1 VIITARQCSRPA
13 NYCVGAAGVS
23 IGPCPGAGDGI
34 GVGVGV
40 GSPGIWNGAG
50 AAGVVVVG
58 EVPDVGDVGEV
69 GDVVVGSVVSVVVVV
84 VGVVVLVVVVR
95 SRTSVRGTHV
105 YDGSGTKPGG
115 TIWVAGASG
124 VTDWGW

>member
-13 NYCVGAAGVS
+13 DYCVGAAGVS

-40 GSPGIWNGAG
+40 GSPGIWNGGG
-50 AAGVVVVG
+50 ATGVVVVG
-58 EVPDVGDVGEV
+58 EVGEVGEV
-69 GDVVVGSVVSVVVVV
+69 GDVSDVVGAVVSVVVVV

-95 SRTSVRGTHV
+95 SRTSVRGTQV

-124 VTDWGW
+124 ATGSGW

>member
-1 VIITARQCSRPA
+1 M
-13 NYCVGAAGVS
+13 S

-40 GSPGIWNGAG
+40 GGPGIWNGGG
-50 AAGVVVVG
+50 ATDVVVVS
-58 EVPDVGDVGEV
+58 DVGEV
-69 GDVVVGSVVSVVVVV
+69 GDVSEVVGSVVSVVVVV

-105 YDGSGTKPGG
+105 YDGSGMKPGG
-115 TIWVAGASG
+115 TIWVAGSG
-124 VTDWGW
+124 GAAVSGW